1 MGIMTKRIFWAVFFM
16 ALFIGGV
23 FPYQSAAA
31 EDIAVSKIHTVY
43 VEKGEQTCTL
53 SVRALVTNH
62 GTTDNVTVKSVAVD
76 KDGFELQTVK
86 FTGHIEGGET
96 LSLLEQV
103 NMSREDYEQIAS
115 WEQKE

>member
-1 MGIMTKRIFWAVFFM
+1 MTKRIFGAIFLIAV
-16 ALFIGGV
+16 LISGV
-23 FPYQSAAA
+23 FPGQSTAADNI
-31 EDIAVSKIHTVY
+31 EVSNIETTY

-62 GTTDNVTVKSVAVD
+62 GTTDNVTIKAVAVD

-96 LSLLEQV
+96 LSLLTQV
-103 NMSREDYEQIAS
+103 NMSREDYEQIAA

>member
-1 MGIMTKRIFWAVFFM
+1 MMTKRIFWAAFFIAVFF
-16 ALFIGGV
+16 GGV
-23 FPYQSAAA
+23 LPLQSTAAD
-31 EDIAVSKIHTVY
+31 DIEVSSIETTY

-62 GTTDNVTVKSVAVD
+62 GTTDNVTIKAAAVD
-76 KDGFELQTVK
+76 KDGFELQTIK

-96 LSLLEQV
+96 LSLLTQV
-103 NMSREDYEQIAS
+103 NMSREDYEQIAA

>member
-1 MGIMTKRIFWAVFFM
+1 MTKRIFWAVFLI

-23 FPYQSAAA
+23 FPFQSTAAD
-31 EDIAVSKIHTVY
+31 DIEVSNIETTY

-62 GTTDNVTVKSVAVD
+62 GATDDVTIKAAAVD
-76 KDGFELQTVK
+76 EDGFELETIK

-103 NMSREDYEQIAS
+103 NMSREDYEQIAA